1 MSNGFPSDNIVK
13 FFLSGKA
20 ILVEKTSCDLILGW
34 YYFIR
39 INHTTL
45 SKESAISRS

>member
-1 MSNGFPSDNIVK
+1 MSNDFPSDNIVE

-20 ILVEKTSCDLILGW
+20 ILVEKSSCDLILGW
-34 YYFIR
+34 YYCIR
-39 INHTTL
+39 INRKTL